1 MTQWTHPPD
10 SLSGRVTLMPR
21 PSPVHAQ
28 FARLGAMAR
37 LQQIDRERASILAA
51 FPELKRKGA
60 LSELTLSDTPK
71 RKVSAAARR
80 AMSEGMRRFWARR
93 KSQAKHG

>member
-1 MTQWTHPPD
+1 MDIGLTDCTNPW
-10 SLSGRVTLMPR
+10 RKLMPR
-21 PSPVHAQ
+21 PSPAHAE

-37 LQQIDRERASILAA
+37 LQQLDRERASILAA

-60 LSELTLSDTPK
+60 AKALGMTPSPR
-71 RKVSAAARR
+71 RKVSSAARK

-93 KSQAKHG
+93 KSQAKHS

>member
-1 MTQWTHPPD
+1 
-10 SLSGRVTLMPR
+10 MPR
-21 PSPVHAQ
+21 PSSVHAQ

-51 FPELKRKGA
+51 FPDLKRKGA
-60 LSELTLSDTPK
+60 LSSLGTTGIPK

-80 AMSEGMRRFWARR
+80 AMSEGMRKFWARR